1 VHRLYLSRT
10 NLKTLLDKLDRG
22 CSQAAIM
29 KNDINHP
36 THPTTVPTLLIAI
49 EDQLYYASRGR
60 DALNEIEETTW
71 KSHSQDK

>member
-10 NLKTLLDKLDRG
+10 NLRTLLDKLDRG
-22 CSQAAIM
+22 CSQAAIL

-49 EDQLYYASRGR
+49 EDHIYYASRGR
-60 DALNEIEETTW
+60 AALDELKET
-71 KSHSQDK
+71 K